1 MAVWRKKTTQYH
13 LDGKQVPAHTK
24 GAKKRLVE
32 SRRWYGTIRLQD
44 GKTKQVPLAEDEET
58 AERLLQQ
65 LQQEQHERRLN
76 GTTTFDD
83 AKLLTLAEV
92 LDAYLQYLTSKGNTP
107 EYLKTTRQRLEK
119 LFKGLKAK
127 TIGDLDS
134 TRILKLLSDWRTRKI
149 KGISIGTSNHY
160 IVAAKSLSKWFQR
173 ERMTTDD
180 RLIALRKMNSQT
192 DRRRVRRA
200 FTLEE
205 LNTLCLVTQQK
216 RKRFLGHDWHFTA
229 ESRVW
234 LYRLAA
240 FTGLRAN
247 ELASLTTN
255 SFDFV
260 AKTFVL
266 EAKSAK
272 NRKRTVLPLHPSLC
286 ESLPAWF
293 RQLQQRSPHFTRQ
306 GGRHVAPR
314 RVSADADSAAQAA
327 APTALMPLPL
337 FPGSWTRRRLA
348 GQFLK
353 RCGIPTEDTQGRV
366 LDFHSLRYTFITM
379 LARAGVHPAKAQRL
393 ARHSSIHLTMN
404 VYTMLD
410 TDDLRDAVDSLP
422 SMETT

>member
-1 MAVWRKKTTQYH
+1 MISPPPRT
-13 LDGKQVPAHTK
+13 
-24 GAKKRLVE
+24 R
-32 SRRWYGTIRLQD
+32 SRPFCELPKPTRMIPSHQ
-44 GKTKQVPLAEDEET
+44 
-58 AERLLQQ
+58 
-65 LQQEQHERRLN
+65 RRLT
-76 GTTTFDD
+76 GSFESGLDD
-83 AKLLTLAEV
+83 RHPVGDLSGGPF
-92 LDAYLQYLTSKGNTP
+92 QR
-107 EYLKTTRQRLEK
+107 RQRLDK
-119 LFKGLKAK
+119 LFKALKAK
-127 TIGDLDS
+127 TIADLDS
-134 TRILKLLSDWRTRKI
+134 TRILKLLSDWRNRKI

-160 IVAAKSLSKWFQR
+160 VVAVKSLSKWLQR
-173 ERMTTDD
+173 ERMTQDD
-180 RLIALRKMNSQT
+180 RLIALRKMNSLT

-205 LNTLCLVTQQK
+205 LNTLCVITQEK

-247 ELASLTTN
+247 ELASLTTS
-255 SFDFV
+255 SFDFT

-272 NRKRTVLPLHPSLC
+272 NRKKTVLPLHPSLC
-286 ESLPAWF
+286 ESLPVWF
-293 RQLQQRSPHFTRQ
+293 GQLKQRSPHFTRQ
-306 GGRHVAPR
+306 GGNHVATR
-314 RVSADADSAAQAA
+314 RDATTADSAVQAN

-353 RCGIPTEDTQGRV
+353 RDLKRCGIASEDEQGRV

-410 TDDLRDAVDSLP
+410 TEDLRDAVDSLP
-422 SMETT
+422 SMK